1 MNEKRLGCCYSP
13 GNREDRYIPDGPTN
27 YARMSGVARMLADS
41 THAGDLEIRSLG
53 IATRKVWFTL
63 DGYVFEVKA
72 SHKA

>member
-1 MNEKRLGCCYSP
+1 MNEHRYCYSA
-13 GNREDRYIPDGPTN
+13 DRYTPTVEPKHSE
-27 YARMSGVARMLADS
+27 RMSAVARMLADA
-41 THAGDLEIRSLG
+41 THAGDLKVRTFG